1 LCDTPAAL
9 RLTPALL
16 AVRRT
21 RCYVWCYHRC
31 ERLTVLCLQAGK
43 PTGFPQFAQRAS
55 RLDETYTPPCRPPP
69 PMEPRAYPPN
79 ATEGSLCV
87 PSCPPGVGNTRP
99 GFAATP
105 HPSREPLRVLFCQ
118 GAARSAFS
126 WGKRFFRTGG
136 DAATASAPG
145 SLWFGSFAPPSML
158 KPAVCVCRVARPV
171 SRNRSVGFSPCPSP
185 LGRLKTACIRA
196 GAQCYSP
203 ECNPV

>member
-1 LCDTPAAL
+1 
-9 RLTPALL
+9 
-16 AVRRT
+16 
-21 RCYVWCYHRC
+21 
-31 ERLTVLCLQAGK
+31 
-43 PTGFPQFAQRAS
+43 
-55 RLDETYTPPCRPPP
+55 
-69 PMEPRAYPPN
+69 M
-79 ATEGSLCV
+79 

-145 SLWFGSFAPPSML
+145 SLWFGSFAPLDAQTRSLCVPSCPPGEPESFSRLFPMPL
-158 KPAVCVCRVARPV
+158 SFREAKNCLYSGRP
-171 SRNRSVGFSPCPSP
+171 
-185 LGRLKTACIRA
+185 
-196 GAQCYSP
+196 QCYSP